1 MSTNRQKIGIAG
13 LLFLHT
19 LQETPFYKETGN
31 TITKVV
37 KSFADTKPDTLEK
50 IKAIYD
56 GVSDPIAKNI
66 LKELLRVLI
75 AGDTKRLVEFNF
87 MSITIHTL
95 YDLLTKTIVPNKTSG
110 KEITGT
116 LIPMP
121 GDVVS
126 FLKIMFLSMFDDEL
140 YKEVEIFTQ
149 YSTSVDPKN
158 TIYAI
163 NKIMKDRNLKPV
175 ILELLLPPSGTIGS
189 STTETLDKKL
199 QIIKGVQSIIGSVP

>member
-1 MSTNRQKIGIAG
+1 
-13 LLFLHT
+13 
-19 LQETPFYKETGN
+19 
-31 TITKVV
+31 
-37 KSFADTKPDTLEK
+37 
-50 IKAIYD
+50 
-56 GVSDPIAKNI
+56 
-66 LKELLRVLI
+66 
-75 AGDTKRLVEFNF
+75 
-87 MSITIHTL
+87 
-95 YDLLTKTIVPNKTSG
+95 
-110 KEITGT
+110 
-116 LIPMP
+116 MP